1 MLELKN
7 IKKNYELNDFKQKAL
22 DGVSL
27 SFRECEFASIL
38 GPSGSGKTTLLNIIG
53 GLDKYTSGDLIIN
66 NISTKLYKD
75 RDWDAYRNY
84 RVGFVFQSYNLIS
97 HQSILSNVELAL
109 TLSGVSA
116 KERIRRAK
124 EALIKVGLKEHINK
138 KPNQLSGGQM
148 QRVAIARALVN
159 DPDIILADEPTG
171 ALDSETSVQIM
182 NLLKE
187 VSKEKLVIM
196 VTHNPELAKE
206 YSTRIIKLK
215 DGKVTDDSNPYNP
228 VKTKIIKQDES
239 NHKTS
244 MSLFT
249 ALGLSFNNLMTKKGR
264 TTLVSFA
271 GSIGI
276 IGIAL
281 ILALSNGFQNYI
293 DSIQEDTLS
302 SYPLTITSSS
312 ADMTS
317 LFLSMMDFDEDGE
330 KGIIKEKQYMTSM
343 FGSMSVNDLK
353 SFKNYYEKEDNSIM
367 KDISS
372 IKYGYSVTPNIYTI
386 DSSKKLAKL
395 NPSSLISTM
404 YSSNMSMSIS
414 SFSSVFNQ
422 MTDDIDKLN
431 SQYDILEGKWP
442 EKYNEMVIVL
452 PDQYSIPDLLVY
464 SLGLRD
470 MDELTDMITKVM
482 SGEDVKISHESYNFT
497 YKDLMNIKL
506 KLINQ
511 HETYKYNSKY
521 KIYEDMTDDEDYM
534 MNLYNESE
542 DLKIVG
548 IVSPKKGTTSKSLN
562 PGVAYKK
569 ELIYHVIDT
578 AKNSKIVKTQLYQ
591 EDIDVFSNKRFDSNN
606 KKSNLNFEDMIS
618 VDEKMLKDAFNI
630 KIDQNDIKNST
641 TNYMNKISSNI
652 TVDTTTAKA
661 NFMNGLTSLITG
673 LTNDYITNP
682 KDEKD
687 DKAILYMDDIDFI
700 VDSYINS
707 VNASKIFKNL
717 EKSYVIPSDAF
728 KNIYQKLLVG
738 YLQMYVNIA
747 SQNGLIVDNNSN
759 TSVYLDD
766 SLLNS
771 VTEGYMGSS
780 AIIATS
786 EGYASKM
793 TEASM
798 QKNILT
804 EVGNLT
810 NNLVSKFSN
819 AFNVD
824 QNKIAK
830 AFKFN
835 LNEEELKR
843 LMTSMMTKS
852 ESSYSNNL
860 INLGY
865 QDLDEPTMISFYFNS
880 FDSKENFIKYL
891 DNYNEKMKN
900 SGENDKEIKYTDTTG
915 ILMSSVK
922 KVVNTVSY
930 VLIAFVSISLVV
942 SSIMI
947 AIITYIS
954 VLERTKE
961 IGILRAVGASKSD
974 ISHVFNAETFIEGLI
989 SGLFG
994 IGITL
999 LLCIPINIIIEHLIN
1014 VSGLATLPFN
1024 GALLLV
1030 ILSVVL
1036 TLIAG
1041 IIPSRMA
1048 SRRDPVE
1055 ALRTE

>member
-7 IKKNYELNDFKQKAL
+7 IKKTYELNDFKQKAL

-109 TLSGVSA
+109 TLSGVSS

-124 EALIKVGLKEHINK
+124 EALIKVGLQEHINK

-196 VTHNPELAKE
+196 VTHNSELAKE

-353 SFKNYYEKEDNSIM
+353 SFKKYYEKEDNSIM

-414 SFSSVFNQ
+414 SFSSVFTQ

-521 KIYEDMTDDEDYM
+521 KIYEDMTDDEEYM

-569 ELIYHVIDT
+569 ELIYHVIDN
-578 AKNSKIVKTQLYQ
+578 AKNSKIVKMQLYQ

-606 KKSNLNFEDMIS
+606 KKSNLNFEDMIN

-652 TVDTTTAKA
+652 TVDTTTAKT
-661 NFMNGLTSLITG
+661 NFMNSLTSLITG
-673 LTNDYITNP
+673 LINDYITNP

-687 DKAILYMDDIDFI
+687 DKAILYIDDMDFI

-707 VNASKIFKNL
+707 TNATKIFKNL
-717 EKSYVIPSDAF
+717 EKSYVIPSDVF
-728 KNIYQKLLVG
+728 KNTYQKLLVG
-738 YLQMYVNIA
+738 YLQMYVSIA
-747 SQNGLIVDNNSN
+747 SQNGLIIDNNSN
-759 TSVYLDD
+759 TGVYLDY

-786 EGYASKM
+786 EGFASKM

-835 LNEEELKR
+835 LNEDELKR
-843 LMTSMMTKS
+843 LMSSMMTKS

-900 SGENDKEIKYTDTTG
+900 SGEDDKEIKYTDTTG

-1014 VSGLATLPFN
+1014 VSGLASLPFN
-1024 GALLLV
+1024 GALLLI